1 METVPIRIGKW
12 TLNEIKEIGKEF
24 GSPSTDTIMRQV
36 VDGYKRLQAENREL
50 KKGDR
55 CCTDLET
62 ALSNEVKKELDIN
75 RRFDEGD
82 KDYEYLIWR
91 VLGDKE
97 ALITENKI
105 LNNKILS
112 IKQELNGLKSKNP

>member
-12 TLNEIKEIGKEF
+12 TLNEIKEIGKDF

-36 VDGYKRLQAENREL
+36 VDGYKHLQAENREL
-50 KKGDR
+50 KKGER

-62 ALSNEVKKELDIN
+62 ALSNEVKKELDKN

-97 ALITENKI
+97 ALIAENKI
-105 LNNKILS
+105 LNDNIHT
-112 IKQELNGLKSKNP
+112 IKQELNELKSKNQ